1 MFDASIVFYVLN
13 EEDILFVLE
22 ITDAMAF
29 DSDIGGDSDAED
41 TIPALHWS
49 SNLSLEG
56 IEAFQPNSDT
66 ETLSIN
72 SNRET
77 ISINSNTVT
86 GQTRSLRSQK
96 RSLHFEN
103 TKLDSKN
110 ASTSAGKLIFLI
122 VSNILYNY

>member
-1 MFDASIVFYVLN
+1 MLN
-13 EEDILFVLE
+13 EEDILFALE

-41 TIPALHWS
+41 TIPALHSS

-56 IEAFQPNSDT
+56 IEALQPNSDT
-66 ETLSIN
+66 
-72 SNRET
+72 ET

-110 ASTSAGKLIFLI
+110 ASTSAAFDEKRFT
-122 VSNILYNY
+122 V